1 MTENPFNTTA
11 PQIAASVLSADFSKV
26 DREVEDVLAGGADFL
41 HLDVLDGHFAPN
53 ISFGPRYVECLRK
66 VTPAYLD
73 AHLMVT
79 EPLKWAPEFA
89 KAGAQSI
96 TYHIETVEDPLA
108 AAKQIKALG
117 VHVGVTLRPITR
129 IEAVYPLLDI
139 VDVVL
144 IMSVTPGFS
153 GQKFMPDMLKKAEAI
168 KPRMRPDQRLE
179 IDGGIKA
186 ENVKSAINAGVNW
199 FVIASAIF
207 DKKDRAAAI
216 AEIRTAMK

>member
-1 MTENPFNTTA
+1 MTDNPFTSTA
-11 PQIAASVLSADFSKV
+11 PMIAASVLSADFARV
-26 DREVEDVLAGGADFL
+26 DREVDDVLSHGADFL

-89 KAGAQSI
+89 RAGAQNI
-96 TYHIETVEDPLA
+96 TFHIETVADPVA
-108 AAKQIKALG
+108 AAREIKALG

-168 KPRMRPDQRLE
+168 KPRMNKNQRLQ

-186 ENVKSAINAGVNW
+186 SNVKSAIDAGVDW

-207 DKKDRAAAI
+207 DKPDRAEAI
-216 AEIRTAMK
+216 AEIRAAMG

>member
-1 MTENPFNTTA
+1 MTTEPFNVTT

-26 DREVEDVLAGGADFL
+26 DREVDEVLKAGADFL

-53 ISFGPRYVECLRK
+53 ISFGPRYVECLRG
-66 VTPAYLD
+66 VTSAYLD

-79 EPLKWAPEFA
+79 EPLKWAPHFA
-89 KAGAQSI
+89 KAGAQNI
-96 TYHIETVEDPLA
+96 TYHIETVEDPIV
-108 AAKQIKALG
+108 AAKQIKALD

-129 IEAVYPLLDI
+129 IEAIFPLLEY

-168 KPRMRPDQRLE
+168 KPRMNKNQRLQ
-179 IDGGIKA
+179 IKA
-186 ENVKSAINAGVNW
+186 ENVKSALDAGVDW

-207 DKKDRAAAI
+207 DQKDRAKAI
-216 AEIRTAMK
+216 ADIRANMK